1 MKTLY
6 LLKSLLSSNK
16 KYITIISVCF
26 ILTAFLF
33 NLSVAVTEDY
43 IAKKIYI
50 SRTDY
55 ENRYAV
61 LRFSSYSPNTDENIG
76 QALKEAEID
85 SFFCDYF
92 SGYFLPYEDT
102 SLSQEDVYTM
112 TESDYEKYFN
122 DVRLYAYSTEYSE
135 EFETAFV
142 GEKPDAN
149 KDYGGNIPVI
159 ASYKSGLS
167 IGDTVKSNYFGK
179 AVTFVVTAKYSDSNL
194 ETFFEIENKMIFTD
208 REFLY
213 KYGMTERPENQP
225 ELSVGGDNMYNRI
238 VFVRKPDNISVS
250 EFKARIRYLTDKLS
264 DDKTKISVE
273 NNAILT
279 DSDVDIRCR
288 EIIMLIPIIILI
300 FGIGTMGTVA
310 NLLISTDKRKNS
322 YKIFRICNARK
333 GRLYLLTTLCEFTV
347 TLFSLGVAL
356 LLSYITDLLFK
367 DQLIR
372 ITQSLI
378 SPTSVIITTAMVVGI
393 TLIMIILQMIS
404 GKVSKEKIL

>member
-16 KYITIISVCF
+16 KYIAIISVCF

-55 ENRYAV
+55 ENHYAV
-61 LRFSSYSPNTDENIG
+61 LHFGSYVPNTDENIG
-76 QALKEAEID
+76 QVLKEAEID

-92 SGYFLPYEDT
+92 NGYFLPYEDT
-102 SLSQEDVYTM
+102 SLSQEDIYTM

-122 DVRLYAYSTEYSE
+122 IVRLFAYSTEYSE

-142 GEKPDAN
+142 GEKPDID

-167 IGDTVKSNYFGK
+167 IGDTVKSNYYGK
-179 AVTFVVTAKYSDSNL
+179 AVTFVVTAKYTDSNL
-194 ETFFEIENKMIFTD
+194 ETFFIIENQMILTD
-208 REFLY
+208 REFMY
-213 KYGMTERPENQP
+213 KYGLTERPEDQP
-225 ELSVGGDNMYNRI
+225 ELSVGGENMYNRT
-238 VFVRKPDNISVS
+238 VFVRKPNDISVS
-250 EFKARIRYLTDKLS
+250 EFNARLRYLTDKVS
-264 DDKTKISVE
+264 DDKTQISVE
-273 NNAILT
+273 RNVILT
-279 DSDVDIRCR
+279 DSDVDFAYG
-288 EIIMLIPIIILI
+288 EVIMYIPTIILI
-300 FGIGTMGTVA
+300 FGIGITGTIA
-310 NLLISTDKRKNS
+310 NLLISADKRKNS

-333 GRLYLLTTLCEFTV
+333 SRLYLLTALCEFTV

-404 GKVSKEKIL
+404 GKISKEKIL